1 MKVKFCDI
9 GQHEVTVLFHS
20 RKANRQSCCPKCYR
34 PEKSI
39 VRKEKVSENGLNKA
53 REVKKYVITKVSTKQ
68 AKINALYSVLRK
80 QFLKDNPFCQV
91 GKTNHLAFIWCNKKA
106 TSIHHAGSGSNKRKY
121 YLDTTTWFST
131 CDYCHD
137 VIHTLLSAEELYE
150 LGLKIRT

>member
-1 MKVKFCDI
+1 MKAKQCSQCPYVGTLYK
-9 GQHEVTVLFHS
+9 S
-20 RKANRQSCCPKCYR
+20 RPALCKNCAMKYNYHN
-34 PEKSI
+34 
-39 VRKEKVSENGLNKA
+39 KEKVSENGLNKA
-53 REVKKYVITKVSTKQ
+53 REVKKYVIPKVSEKK

-80 QFLKDNPFCQV
+80 QFLKDNPNCEV
-91 GKTNHLAFIWCNKKA
+91 GQIKKLAFIHCMHKA